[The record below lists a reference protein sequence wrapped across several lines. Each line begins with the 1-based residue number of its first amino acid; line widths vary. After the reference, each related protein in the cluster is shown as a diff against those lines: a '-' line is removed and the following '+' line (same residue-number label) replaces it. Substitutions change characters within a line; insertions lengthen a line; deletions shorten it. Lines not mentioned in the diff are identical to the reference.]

1 MCGIFASLYSEY
13 SVEELTPSI
22 QAIQHRGPD
31 HTEIAHVTQDIILG
45 FHRLAINDLSPN
57 GNQPM
62 SHPQHP
68 EIKLVCNGEIYNHK
82 LLSTQF
88 GFPVKSGSDCE
99 VILHLYKRFGILET
113 CKMLDGYFAFV
124 LVDGEKVYAARDV
137 IGIRSLY
144 MGSRGKSIYLASELK
159 AIHDLCDSVSQF
171 PPGCYW
177 DGENF
182 TVYHH
187 LYSETLITLP
197 EEQAIRFLRKSLENA
212 VEKRVETTERP
223 IGCLLSGGLDSSII
237 CALVNARSLKNTGKP
252 VHTFSIGFEGSTD
265 CHYARMVAQHLGTV
279 HHEVIV
285 TPQDMIEAI
294 PEVIRM
300 IETYD
305 TTTVRASTPMYLLCK
320 YIAQHTDIRVV
331 FSGEGSDEVSG
342 SYLYF
347 HQAPNEK
354 EFHEETLRLVRDLH
368 YFDVL
373 RCDKSTA
380 CNGLEVRVPFLDRNF
395 LQFYLHLNPVMKMP
409 ARYSIE
415 KYLLRK
421 AFEDLL
427 PHEVTWRVKEAF
439 SDGVSSREDSWF
451 SIIQRHVST
460 LNLKDSSRDSYL
472 PPVLKETRWYRSIY
486 DTVYPGRERL
496 LPYYWLPRWVGD
508 VADPSARVLSVYR

>member
-13 SVEELTPSI
+13 TIEELTPSI

-31 HTEIAHVTQDIILG
+31 HTEIIQATPDVILG

-62 SHPQHP
+62 SHPLHP
-68 EIKLVCNGEIYNHK
+68 EIKLICNGEIYNYK
-82 LLSTQF
+82 LLASQF
-88 GFPVKSGSDCE
+88 GIPLKSGSDCE
-99 VILHLYKRFGILET
+99 IILHLYKRFGILET
-113 CKMLDGYFAFV
+113 CKLLDGYFAFV
-124 LVDGEKVYAARDV
+124 LVDGEKVFVARDI
-137 IGIRSLY
+137 IGVRSLY
-144 MGSRGKSIYLASELK
+144 TGSREKSIYFASELK
-159 AIHDLCDSVSQF
+159 AIHDLCESVSQF

-177 DGENF
+177 DGSTF
-182 TVYHH
+182 TSYHN
-187 LYSETLITLP
+187 LYDDILIELP
-197 EEQAIRFLRKSLENA
+197 EDQAVRFLRQGLERA

-237 CALVNARSLKNTGKP
+237 CALVNQSMIQKTGKP

-265 CHYARMVAQHLGTV
+265 CYYARMVAKHLGTV

-294 PEVIRM
+294 PEVIRL
-300 IETYD
+300 IESYD

-320 YIAQHTDIRVV
+320 YISQHTDVRVV

-354 EFHEETLRLVRDLH
+354 EFHEETLRLVKDLH

-380 CNGLEVRVPFLDRNF
+380 SNGLEVRVPFLDRDF
-395 LQFYLHLNPVMKMP
+395 LQFYLHLSPSLKMP
-409 ARYSIE
+409 AKYSIE

-427 PHEVTWRVKEAF
+427 PNEVTWRIKEAF
-439 SDGVSSREDSWF
+439 SDGVSSKEDSWF
-451 SIIQRHVST
+451 SIIQRHVNT
-460 LNLKDSSRDSYL
+460 LSLKDSERGVYL
-472 PPVLKETRWYRSIY
+472 PPILKETRWYRSIY
-486 DTVYPGRERL
+486 DKVYHGREEL

-508 VADPSARVLSVYR
+508 VSDPSARVLSVYR